1 MEVLVLQELVLHE
14 KLGLAESSLF
24 MGVQVTVMASMK
36 KWHYLAHSISHCK
49 PNIKTS
55 LSIQNNQNKHLKRN
69 LI

>member
-36 KWHYLAHSISHCK
+36 K
-49 PNIKTS
+49 
-55 LSIQNNQNKHLKRN
+55 
-69 LI
+69 